1 MNRVIENR
9 RRGNDRSDILRSWPR
24 RWKILIV
31 KKISFHSFSIYI
43 YIHILLKLLTSFLRN
58 FIKFPMFKF
67 TRRYHRGQGFNLAG
81 FSKGFKKRENS
92 FEEPASFFS
101 RQTTSNSFLEFR

>member
-43 YIHILLKLLTSFLRN
+43 HTY
-58 FIKFPMFKF
+58 
-67 TRRYHRGQGFNLAG
+67 
-81 FSKGFKKRENS
+81 S
-92 FEEPASFFS
+92 FEIVNVISSKFYKIS
-101 RQTTSNSFLEFR
+101 DV